1 MRLYECK
8 SNAEA
13 INLIE
18 SASSNDEVQEL
29 VEDLCKY
36 YEIDMKNEL
45 GEWKNGD
52 ELLEGIKEAARKN
65 NDI

>member
-13 INLIE
+13 INVIE

-45 GEWKNGD
+45 GEWKNAD
-52 ELLEGIKEAARKN
+52 ELLEEIKEADLLA
-65 NDI
+65 